1 MPPSSASSSPC
12 AACWLCTYQGEN
24 LGIKL
29 NAFIVKHIGVMSIE
43 TIAMQVSDYLL
54 IGEPTAEGAEPAH
67 VQEHVQRHVLHPRV
81 RIAVLLRQLLD
92 FAALLQVSL
101 VVTEGQSVVIDKP
114 NAELYFK
121 SINQIMSLYKAD
133 IRGMVFSDEE
143 RDLLSSA
150 TAAAKDLIGAS
161 GVPR

>member
-1 MPPSSASSSPC
+1 MPPPPC
-12 AACWLCTYQGEN
+12 SACWLCSYQGEA

-54 IGEPTAEGAEPAH
+54 IGEPAAEGADPAD

-92 FAALLQVSL
+92 FAALLQASL
-101 VVTEGQSVVIDKP
+101 VVSEGGSVIIDKS

-133 IRGMVFSDEE
+133 LTGMIFSDEE
-143 RDLLSSA
+143 RGLLSTA
-150 TAAAKDLIGAS
+150 TAAAKELGLQ
-161 GVPR
+161 G